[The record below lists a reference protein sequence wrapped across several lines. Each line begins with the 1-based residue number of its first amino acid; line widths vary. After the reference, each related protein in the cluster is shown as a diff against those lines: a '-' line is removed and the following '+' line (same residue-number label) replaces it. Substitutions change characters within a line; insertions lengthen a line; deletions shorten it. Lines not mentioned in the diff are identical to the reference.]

1 MMENGLVCT
10 RLKDMLASDKRSSPI
25 KLESIVKS
33 EIVYLLKNYMEI
45 EANNVDF
52 SININD
58 ENKYIIV
65 LNAKVD
71 RLKQLNFIV

>member
-1 MMENGLVCT
+1 MENGLIST
-10 RLKDMLASDKRSSPI
+10 RLKDMLASDKKSSPV

-45 EANNVDF
+45 EANNVEF
-52 SININD
+52 SISLNED
-58 ENKYIIV
+58 NKYVIV
-65 LNAKVD
+65 LNARVD

>member
-1 MMENGLVCT
+1 MENGLVCT

>member
-1 MMENGLVCT
+1 MENGLIST
-10 RLKDMLASDKRSSPI
+10 RLKDMLASDKKSSPV

-45 EANNVDF
+45 EANNVEF
-52 SININD
+52 SISLNED
-58 ENKYIIV
+58 NKYVIV
-65 LNAKVD
+65 LNPRVD